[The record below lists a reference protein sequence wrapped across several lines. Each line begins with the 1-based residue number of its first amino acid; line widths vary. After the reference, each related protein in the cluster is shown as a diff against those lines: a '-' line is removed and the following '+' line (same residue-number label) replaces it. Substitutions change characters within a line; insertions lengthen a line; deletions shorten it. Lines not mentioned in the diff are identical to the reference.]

1 MSKRRGNLL
10 RPFAQS
16 LEGKKVLEIGA
27 GMGAITRVLGE
38 SGAEVLALGGTL
50 RRAEAARARTRDLE
64 NVEVLF
70 ENFKDFETNLK
81 FDVITLVGVL
91 AYANHL
97 KTRGNYSCHDN

>member
-1 MSKRRGNLL
+1 
-10 RPFAQS
+10 
-16 LEGKKVLEIGA
+16 
-27 GMGAITRVLGE
+27 MGAITRVLGE